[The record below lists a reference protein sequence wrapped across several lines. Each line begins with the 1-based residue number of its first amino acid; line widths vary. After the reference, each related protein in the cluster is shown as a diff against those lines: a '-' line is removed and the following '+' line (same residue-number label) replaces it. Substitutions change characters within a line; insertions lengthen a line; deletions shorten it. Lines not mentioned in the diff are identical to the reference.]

1 MTRTIA
7 TSHRPLTATGSRPRY
22 RSMLTSCVATAGLV
36 ATAALFL
43 AQSAWSEEKDIPKT
57 AAPLMIE
64 ARKKPTQPWVAK
76 ETYTLDQLAGYEQK
90 ADPEYSRY
98 GGITATRF
106 AATGYF
112 YTMKFNGRWWLVDPE
127 GHLCIH
133 KAICC
138 TGPGGSDN
146 FRSNLAKKFG
156 TEEAW
161 AESTMDWYK
170 DLGFNGTAA
179 WSNDALLKRTT
190 NRPVYVR
197 IWSFMV
203 SYAKKRGVSRPG
215 VGHANFEGDVM
226 PLFDPEF
233 PRFVDEYAKN
243 LAASKDDPYLLGHF
257 SDNELPLR
265 PNALDLCLKVDAK
278 DPGHLAALAWLTE
291 RNVAPDAITT
301 ADRDAFYGHYLDR
314 YYSTVSAAIKKHDP
328 NHLYLGSRL
337 IGVSGN
343 ETAMRTYGKYADVL
357 SINWYGAWMLERDR
371 IESWAKWTDKPFI
384 ISEWY
389 AKGSDVPGLTN
400 ESGAGWLVHTQ
411 KERGYYYQ
419 NMVLNLLSKKNAVGW
434 HWFRY
439 DDNDPEDLKTD
450 PSNRNSNKGIVN
462 VRYEPYADLT
472 DAMKSINRQ
481 AYRLIEFFDKTCYT
495 GIFSE
500 QKNHTR

>member
-1 MTRTIA
+1 MMKTQTKYGV
-7 TSHRPLTATGSRPRY
+7 L
-22 RSMLTSCVATAGLV
+22 VLV
-36 ATAALFL
+36 ACACAAFGEDK
-43 AQSAWSEEKDIPKT
+43 SIPKT
-57 AAPLMIE
+57 GEPLMVE

-98 GGITATRF
+98 GGIASSQF
-106 AATGYF
+106 EATGFF
-112 YTMKFNGRWWLVDPE
+112 YTKKYNGRWWLVDPE

-133 KAICC
+133 KAVCC

-146 FRSNLAKKFG
+146 FRRNLEEKYG

-170 DLGFNGTAA
+170 ELGFNGTAA
-179 WSNDALLKRTT
+179 WSNDELLKGTK

-197 IWSFMV
+197 IWGFMS
-203 SYAKKRGVSRPG
+203 SYAKQRGTAKMG
-215 VGHANFEGDVM
+215 AGNHKYEGDVM
-226 PLFDPEF
+226 PVFDPGF
-233 PRFVDEYAKN
+233 AAFADEYAGK
-243 LAASKDDPYLLGHF
+243 LAETRDDPYLLGHF

-265 PNALDLCLKVDAK
+265 PNALDLCLKLDEG
-278 DPGHLAALAWLTE
+278 DPGRQAAVEWLKA
-291 RNVAPDAITT
+291 RNVAPDAITA
-301 ADRDAFYGHYLDR
+301 ADRDAFYGYYLDR
-314 YYSTVSAAIKKHDP
+314 YYSTVSAAIRKHDP

-343 ETAMRTYGKYADVL
+343 ETAMRTYGKYADIL
-357 SINWYGAWMLERDR
+357 SMNWYGAWMLEKKLIDN
-371 IESWAKWTDKPFI
+371 WATWTDKPFI

-419 NMVLNLLSKKNAVGW
+419 NMALNLLSKKNAVGW

-439 DDNDPEDLKTD
+439 DDNDPENLNTD

-462 VRYEPYADLT
+462 VKYEPYAELT
-472 DAMKSINRQ
+472 DAMKAINRQ
-481 AYRLIEFFDKTCYT
+481 VYRLIEFFDDTSYS
-495 GIFSE
+495 GVSSE
-500 QKNHTR
+500 QK